1 MPDTTPDHLPALP
14 VTFRPG
20 RTRAVLI
27 VLAIVTFVTVTA
39 LGMLL
44 GGLGPGERVS
54 FVLTALVLAG
64 VLFLM
69 ARPRVD
75 ADETGVT
82 VVNLTARRRLAW
94 PEILRVNLRQGDPWV
109 FLDLSDGTSLPA
121 LGIQPGIAKQQ
132 ALADAR
138 ALRDLVEAR
147 SGALP
152 RRRATRRGA
161 ADPAA
166 GPLFVINLGTRTRTS
181 RARPRRSARCAGFLL
196 PEE

>member
-138 ALRDLVEAR
+138 ADRKSV
-147 SGALP
+147 
-152 RRRATRRGA
+152 
-161 ADPAA
+161 
-166 GPLFVINLGTRTRTS
+166 V
-181 RARPRRSARCAGFLL
+181 
-196 PEE
+196 

>member
-27 VLAIVTFVTVTA
+27 VLAVVTFVTVTT
-39 LGMLL
+39 LGLLL
-44 GGLGPGERVS
+44 GGLGPGERLS
-54 FVLTALVLAG
+54 FVLTALLLAG
-64 VLFLM
+64 VLLLL
-69 ARPRVD
+69 ARPRVV

-82 VVNLTARRRLAW
+82 VVNLTARRDLAW

-121 LGIQPGIAKQQ
+121 LGIQPGIARQR

-152 RRRATRRGA
+152 ET
-161 ADPAA
+161 
-166 GPLFVINLGTRTRTS
+166 
-181 RARPRRSARCAGFLL
+181 PRD
-196 PEE
+196 